1 MSAFGRDRDTLGFT
15 TLSACVYGCVFGKIW
30 EIFEAVCEAREWT
43 RDEAVET
50 LSRNWARFT
59 RPNEERRRAFDED
72 MGGRAPNKSNRQRKR
87 ERRQVDL
94 YVSDDDDDES
104 ERTGLGSVV
113 KE

>member
-1 MSAFGRDRDTLGFT
+1 M
-15 TLSACVYGCVFGKIW
+15 CVYGCVSGKIW

-59 RPNEERRRAFDED
+59 RPNEERRRAFDEN
-72 MGGRAPNKSNRQRKR
+72 MAGRTPNKSNRQRKR
-87 ERRQVDL
+87 ERRQIDL
-94 YVSDDDDDES
+94 YVSDDDDES